1 MVGIRGFQAKIG
13 IILTKSEWLDSLN
26 KPLCLFVRV
35 QQSLLAYDTTTEVK
49 QYRKGYRRDL
59 DKSQTRSGDFNF
71 VTSLFQLALFSLSIW
86 V

>member
-26 KPLCLFVRV
+26 KLCLFVRV
-35 QQSLLAYDTTTEVK
+35 QQSLLANDTTAEVK
-49 QYRKGYRRDL
+49 QYRKAYRRDL